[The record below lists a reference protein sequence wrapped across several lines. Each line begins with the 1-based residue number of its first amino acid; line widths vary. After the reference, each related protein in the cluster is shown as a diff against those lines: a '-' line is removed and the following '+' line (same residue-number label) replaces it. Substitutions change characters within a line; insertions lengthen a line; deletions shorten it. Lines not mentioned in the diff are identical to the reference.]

1 MAKFTITVTATLN
14 GKSCKNPQIEFI
26 QGEGYIYP
34 CEIKDGVITIE
45 ILPGAPANAC
55 IEGYIKCDD
64 TCLNCPPQYFK
75 KCLCNDVT
83 VLTVCQRC
91 VDGFIVEIC
100 TPEQLA
106 QGMICTPDGC
116 VCPPDKPVKDPN
128 TGQCVQCI
136 TGTVQGC
143 KVCLGG
149 TWVTIDCGP
158 NEVCKDGKCECAP
171 GYVRDPFTGECVPPP
186 QCSDDEDCG
195 ICETCVNGVCVP
207 VVCPPNHRCIDGICV
222 YWPCTSVTCNNGADC
237 GEDCGCLNGE
247 CVPCHLLNCKL
258 DASCQ
263 SALGCRCNALDL
275 CEPVPDCGQY
285 CDGETPCLDTNC
297 TCYNNR
303 CVDCSRFPCPEDCA
317 THYNCGCNAEGDC
330 DGGKACTDTL
340 TLKKEEVCSND
351 GCQLVADYTTE
362 NKCMCDPIEFRI
374 SNTRDCTGEVA
385 GTVLVLKTEIFK
397 NNLPYKDYL
406 SIVGMGDDELVSGTI
421 TTHID
426 FFTKNS
432 NGLWIPETVTNAP
445 VANVSIVDNKIDLI
459 NITPVNLGFLAPNSV
474 ITANRK
480 VVITLRATGVEIP
493 NNDCKK
499 YNSAVIATY
508 EIDLTASTIYCPVIN
523 SFKTIK
529 STFLKDTVSTR
540 RPLFVWSKSTTGT
553 FANTKFVTNG
563 VYTNSGWFRK
573 EYGNPIAGKWQDKI
587 NNPKRGAENQF
598 NELWNNY
605 NYKVK
610 VDCGCK
616 SNDATLQKVVFCCPK
631 EFDYTITDCGRT
643 ISLQPFDTCSVNKY
657 LGGLFNQDYIIPAE
671 SQTYYWM
678 VINGTTELSLKPSG
692 GNLTTPFTHSHT
704 EPITSV
710 TFEQRYTGSPLVATA
725 CPVSYVET
733 PVLPEFNPVLT
744 CNPTVIDVI
753 KVNHPNLQSVKAEK
767 ISGLG
772 AGPTIY
778 DLANQTSKFTTATT
792 SLTSPLRTVGS
803 VKLTATF
810 TNGCKTVKTIDIT
823 GNCSPVVTAVSA
835 PSAISYANCVGGG
848 SNPDIVA
855 QPSGFGPNV
864 EYSLDGVLFQSSPT
878 FSNKAPG
885 VYTVTARETIDGVL
899 YTAVSAPVTITA
911 AIQPTISVSGGL
923 CANTTATLTIAGAPS
938 STFILTLP
946 NGSSSIVTLNAQ
958 GIFNYTVPSTGAGT
972 YVATLNSN
980 PTQLSCSPVV
990 LEQVVTSGG
999 SHLTPT
1005 IVLDG
1010 ISCQGQPRRF
1020 RIDDGGANQ
1029 TYTLSAYN
1037 GTLSSNTVTAS
1048 ATFDNTFT
1056 PDTTNNSSITIAGIG
1071 NSCYTYTTVTQ
1082 SVPSTAA
1089 TMINY
1094 VTSSCME
1101 YSLPNTFQINIYTTG
1116 PVPTTVFV
1124 DSFVAALVAPN
1135 EYVIYGYDFKLAG
1148 ETIVANV
1155 TSGACT
1161 YTEEHTLPIC
1171 TPDQGFITIVS
1182 NSPTCGQMNTT
1193 VDVTEVDFGYIIGEF
1208 FQWYRV
1214 EGGVDVAI
1222 AGEYGVIVGNV
1233 PSLTVYSTGSQV
1245 EYKVK
1250 IHKANGSTAESNIA
1264 SVIAGNALTPLINGA
1279 ISVGTGVTTQYTA
1292 TPAPIGATYQWLL
1305 TNSIVTDQPVGNTSS
1320 ISISFTTVGNNTLS
1334 LNMTS
1339 NGCSGSAV
1347 PYTVNVTP
1355 NCPTVSINPQAGS
1368 CANLTSV
1375 VNVSGTGTNI
1385 TLWQWLVNNVVA
1397 QSGASTTVTPFDA
1410 SILAPASVSDIILR
1424 VFFGNGCV
1432 VESTT
1437 LSYTRCSDCCISG
1450 SCTTTSL
1457 VTSTTTFQPHQDF
1470 SWGSNGAIFI
1480 TDPVPIVYDNAGFG
1494 GLPTGTIDATD
1505 PWAPPAPDNRRANL
1519 SAIRNGDPLLQRGHF
1534 LAPANAVSMGF
1545 FVDNIGQIKVN
1556 GNIIFDLKSVT
1567 DTGLYAFSLWWVID
1581 YAVSIGDCIEF
1592 YSLDESGFTPF
1603 GVGFEFYSANI
1614 VALQALANVA
1624 AIDAAVVFSSQTLVA
1639 TSDITAYTCSNGGIP
1654 TTGCS
1659 PTCNCP

>member
-136 TGTVQGC
+136 TGTVLDC

-149 TWVTIDCGP
+149 VWVYIDCPP
-158 NEVCKDGKCECAP
+158 NSVCKGDRCECAP
-171 GYVRDPFTGECVPPP
+171 GYVLDPHTGECVPPP

-573 EYGNPIAGKWQDKI
+573 EYGNHLIAGKWQDKI
-587 NNPKRGAENQF
+587 NNPKRGVENEY

-643 ISLQPFDTCSVNKY
+643 ITIPPFDTCSVNKH
-657 LGGLFNQDYIIPAE
+657 LGGLFSDPYTIPIE
-671 SQTYYWM
+671 SQTFYWL
-678 VINGTTELSLKPSG
+678 VINNNTEKVLVPTG
-692 GNLTTPFTHSHT
+692 GNIVSSSFTYTHT
-704 EPITSV
+704 EPITSIR
-710 TFEQRYTGSPLVATA
+710 FEQRYQGTPLVPVACPVEYTEDPDLPDFTVTSDCGTIVVTKNSGSPAITAVTSNTSGVTFTPSAGNTVWTSTSQPLAVSSSHVVKATFSGTCVVSKTVNIVCDTIIEAVPTSIRANGECPNGTNPNIKVTAIEGFSSAVKFSKDGITYVDPDPLVA
-725 CPVSYVET
+725 PET
-733 PVLPEFNPVLT
+733 RP
-744 CNPTVIDVI
+744 
-753 KVNHPNLQSVKAEK
+753 
-767 ISGLG
+767 
-772 AGPTIY
+772 
-778 DLANQTSKFTTATT
+778 SK
-792 SLTSPLRTVGS
+792 
-803 VKLTATF
+803 TF
-810 TNGCKTVKTIDIT
+810 TNFGAGVYVFYAKETINGVEVIATTDVEIV
-823 GNCSPVVTAVSA
+823 GMLQPTAIFD
-835 PSAISYANCVGGG
+835 PSATCGNTG
-848 SNPDIVA
+848 SM
-855 QPSGFGPNV
+855 F
-864 EYSLDGVLFQSSPT
+864 
-878 FSNKAPG
+878 K
-885 VYTVTARETIDGVL
+885 
-899 YTAVSAPVTITA
+899 
-911 AIQPTISVSGGL
+911 IQG
-923 CANTTATLTIAGAPS
+923 GAPS
-938 STFILTLP
+938 STWIITGPQYPGPTGLQIALDS
-946 NGSSSIVTLNAQ
+946 NGSSSTPVGFMYPGTYTAQ
-958 GIFNYTVPSTGAGT
+958 ILTDPSNSTCIPQNISANSMVIFN
-972 YVATLNSN
+972 
-980 PTQLSCSPVV
+980 
-990 LEQVVTSGG
+990 
-999 SHLTPT
+999 
-1005 IVLDG
+1005 
-1010 ISCQGQPRRF
+1010 
-1020 RIDDGGANQ
+1020 
-1029 TYTLSAYN
+1029 
-1037 GTLSSNTVTAS
+1037 
-1048 ATFDNTFT
+1048 
-1056 PDTTNNSSITIAGIG
+1056 
-1071 NSCYTYTTVTQ
+1071 
-1082 SVPSTAA
+1082 
-1089 TMINY
+1089 M
-1094 VTSSCME
+1094 
-1101 YSLPNTFQINIYTTG
+1101 
-1116 PVPTTVFV
+1116 
-1124 DSFVAALVAPN
+1124 
-1135 EYVIYGYDFKLAG
+1135 
-1148 ETIVANV
+1148 
-1155 TSGACT
+1155 
-1161 YTEEHTLPIC
+1161 
-1171 TPDQGFITIVS
+1171 
-1182 NSPTCGQMNTT
+1182 
-1193 VDVTEVDFGYIIGEF
+1193 
-1208 FQWYRV
+1208 
-1214 EGGVDVAI
+1214 
-1222 AGEYGVIVGNV
+1222 
-1233 PSLTVYSTGSQV
+1233 
-1245 EYKVK
+1245 
-1250 IHKANGSTAESNIA
+1250 
-1264 SVIAGNALTPLINGA
+1264 
-1279 ISVGTGVTTQYTA
+1279 
-1292 TPAPIGATYQWLL
+1292 
-1305 TNSIVTDQPVGNTSS
+1305 
-1320 ISISFTTVGNNTLS
+1320 
-1334 LNMTS
+1334 
-1339 NGCSGSAV
+1339 
-1347 PYTVNVTP
+1347 
-1355 NCPTVSINPQAGS
+1355 
-1368 CANLTSV
+1368 
-1375 VNVSGTGTNI
+1375 
-1385 TLWQWLVNNVVA
+1385 
-1397 QSGASTTVTPFDA
+1397 
-1410 SILAPASVSDIILR
+1410 
-1424 VFFGNGCV
+1424 
-1432 VESTT
+1432 
-1437 LSYTRCSDCCISG
+1437 
-1450 SCTTTSL
+1450 
-1457 VTSTTTFQPHQDF
+1457 
-1470 SWGSNGAIFI
+1470 
-1480 TDPVPIVYDNAGFG
+1480 
-1494 GLPTGTIDATD
+1494 
-1505 PWAPPAPDNRRANL
+1505 
-1519 SAIRNGDPLLQRGHF
+1519 
-1534 LAPANAVSMGF
+1534 
-1545 FVDNIGQIKVN
+1545 
-1556 GNIIFDLKSVT
+1556 
-1567 DTGLYAFSLWWVID
+1567 
-1581 YAVSIGDCIEF
+1581 
-1592 YSLDESGFTPF
+1592 
-1603 GVGFEFYSANI
+1603 
-1614 VALQALANVA
+1614 
-1624 AIDAAVVFSSQTLVA
+1624 
-1639 TSDITAYTCSNGGIP
+1639 
-1654 TTGCS
+1654 
-1659 PTCNCP
+1659 

>member
-573 EYGNPIAGKWQDKI
+573 EYGNLIAGKWQDKI
-587 NNPKRGAENQF
+587 NNPKRGA
-598 NELWNNY
+598 
-605 NYKVK
+605 
-610 VDCGCK
+610 
-616 SNDATLQKVVFCCPK
+616 
-631 EFDYTITDCGRT
+631 
-643 ISLQPFDTCSVNKY
+643 
-657 LGGLFNQDYIIPAE
+657 
-671 SQTYYWM
+671 
-678 VINGTTELSLKPSG
+678 
-692 GNLTTPFTHSHT
+692 
-704 EPITSV
+704 
-710 TFEQRYTGSPLVATA
+710 
-725 CPVSYVET
+725 
-733 PVLPEFNPVLT
+733 
-744 CNPTVIDVI
+744 
-753 KVNHPNLQSVKAEK
+753 
-767 ISGLG
+767 
-772 AGPTIY
+772 
-778 DLANQTSKFTTATT
+778 
-792 SLTSPLRTVGS
+792 
-803 VKLTATF
+803 
-810 TNGCKTVKTIDIT
+810 
-823 GNCSPVVTAVSA
+823 
-835 PSAISYANCVGGG
+835 
-848 SNPDIVA
+848 
-855 QPSGFGPNV
+855 
-864 EYSLDGVLFQSSPT
+864 
-878 FSNKAPG
+878 
-885 VYTVTARETIDGVL
+885 
-899 YTAVSAPVTITA
+899 
-911 AIQPTISVSGGL
+911 
-923 CANTTATLTIAGAPS
+923 
-938 STFILTLP
+938 
-946 NGSSSIVTLNAQ
+946 
-958 GIFNYTVPSTGAGT
+958 
-972 YVATLNSN
+972 
-980 PTQLSCSPVV
+980 
-990 LEQVVTSGG
+990 
-999 SHLTPT
+999 
-1005 IVLDG
+1005 
-1010 ISCQGQPRRF
+1010 
-1020 RIDDGGANQ
+1020 
-1029 TYTLSAYN
+1029 
-1037 GTLSSNTVTAS
+1037 
-1048 ATFDNTFT
+1048 
-1056 PDTTNNSSITIAGIG
+1056 
-1071 NSCYTYTTVTQ
+1071 
-1082 SVPSTAA
+1082 
-1089 TMINY
+1089 
-1094 VTSSCME
+1094 
-1101 YSLPNTFQINIYTTG
+1101 
-1116 PVPTTVFV
+1116 
-1124 DSFVAALVAPN
+1124 
-1135 EYVIYGYDFKLAG
+1135 
-1148 ETIVANV
+1148 
-1155 TSGACT
+1155 
-1161 YTEEHTLPIC
+1161 
-1171 TPDQGFITIVS
+1171 
-1182 NSPTCGQMNTT
+1182 
-1193 VDVTEVDFGYIIGEF
+1193 
-1208 FQWYRV
+1208 
-1214 EGGVDVAI
+1214 
-1222 AGEYGVIVGNV
+1222 
-1233 PSLTVYSTGSQV
+1233 
-1245 EYKVK
+1245 
-1250 IHKANGSTAESNIA
+1250 
-1264 SVIAGNALTPLINGA
+1264 
-1279 ISVGTGVTTQYTA
+1279 
-1292 TPAPIGATYQWLL
+1292 
-1305 TNSIVTDQPVGNTSS
+1305 
-1320 ISISFTTVGNNTLS
+1320 
-1334 LNMTS
+1334 
-1339 NGCSGSAV
+1339 
-1347 PYTVNVTP
+1347 
-1355 NCPTVSINPQAGS
+1355 
-1368 CANLTSV
+1368 
-1375 VNVSGTGTNI
+1375 
-1385 TLWQWLVNNVVA
+1385 
-1397 QSGASTTVTPFDA
+1397 
-1410 SILAPASVSDIILR
+1410 
-1424 VFFGNGCV
+1424 
-1432 VESTT
+1432 
-1437 LSYTRCSDCCISG
+1437 
-1450 SCTTTSL
+1450 
-1457 VTSTTTFQPHQDF
+1457 
-1470 SWGSNGAIFI
+1470 
-1480 TDPVPIVYDNAGFG
+1480 
-1494 GLPTGTIDATD
+1494 
-1505 PWAPPAPDNRRANL
+1505 
-1519 SAIRNGDPLLQRGHF
+1519 
-1534 LAPANAVSMGF
+1534 
-1545 FVDNIGQIKVN
+1545 
-1556 GNIIFDLKSVT
+1556 
-1567 DTGLYAFSLWWVID
+1567 
-1581 YAVSIGDCIEF
+1581 
-1592 YSLDESGFTPF
+1592 
-1603 GVGFEFYSANI
+1603 
-1614 VALQALANVA
+1614 
-1624 AIDAAVVFSSQTLVA
+1624 
-1639 TSDITAYTCSNGGIP
+1639 
-1654 TTGCS
+1654 
-1659 PTCNCP
+1659 

>member
-136 TGTVQGC
+136 TGTVLDC

-149 TWVTIDCGP
+149 VWVYIDCPP
-158 NEVCKDGKCECAP
+158 NSVCKGDRCECAP
-171 GYVRDPFTGECVPPP
+171 GYVLDPHTGECVPPP

-573 EYGNPIAGKWQDKI
+573 EYGNHLIAGKWQDKI
-587 NNPKRGAENQF
+587 NNPKRGVENEY

-643 ISLQPFDTCSVNKY
+643 ITIPPFDTCSVNKH
-657 LGGLFNQDYIIPAE
+657 LGGLFSDPYTIPIE
-671 SQTYYWM
+671 SQTFYWL
-678 VINGTTELSLKPSG
+678 VINNNTEKVLVPTG
-692 GNLTTPFTHSHT
+692 GNIVSSSFTYTHT
-704 EPITSV
+704 EPITSIR
-710 TFEQRYTGSPLVATA
+710 FEQRYQGTPLVPVACPVEYTEDPDLPDFTVTSDCGTIVVTKNSGSPAITAVTSNTSGVTFTPSAGNTVWTSTSQPLAVSSSHVVKATFSGTCVVSKTVNIVCDTIIEAVPTSIRANGECPNGTNPNIKVTAIEGFSSAVKFSKDGITYVDPDPLVA
-725 CPVSYVET
+725 PET
-733 PVLPEFNPVLT
+733 RP
-744 CNPTVIDVI
+744 
-753 KVNHPNLQSVKAEK
+753 
-767 ISGLG
+767 
-772 AGPTIY
+772 
-778 DLANQTSKFTTATT
+778 SK
-792 SLTSPLRTVGS
+792 
-803 VKLTATF
+803 TF
-810 TNGCKTVKTIDIT
+810 TNFGAGVYVFYAKETINGVEVIATTDVEIV
-823 GNCSPVVTAVSA
+823 GMLQPTAIFD
-835 PSAISYANCVGGG
+835 PSATCGNTG
-848 SNPDIVA
+848 SM
-855 QPSGFGPNV
+855 F
-864 EYSLDGVLFQSSPT
+864 
-878 FSNKAPG
+878 K
-885 VYTVTARETIDGVL
+885 
-899 YTAVSAPVTITA
+899 
-911 AIQPTISVSGGL
+911 IQG
-923 CANTTATLTIAGAPS
+923 GAPS
-938 STFILTLP
+938 STWIITGPQYPGPTGLQIALDS
-946 NGSSSIVTLNAQ
+946 NGSSSTPVGFMYPGTYTAQILTDPSNSTCIPQNISATLTTGGGTVSPTIAFQSSSVCQ
-958 GIFNYTVPSTGAGT
+958 GQPVGFAIRSGQGLIFNLLTANGVIKDQNGIVVTSLVSIENGFNGTFTPSTTGAST
-972 YVATLNSN
+972 ITISSIANNSGGCFI
-980 PTQLSCSPVV
+980 LSSQSPYSLTVSPGPIIV
-990 LEQVVTSGG
+990 SSGAICTPNAVNQYDAYVVTSGTVSGVLVSG
-999 SHLTPT
+999 SGATESFPGSNYWLIRNVTHTPFVDT
-1005 IVLDG
+1005 EIDFIVLG
-1010 ISCQGQPRRF
+1010 GSCSAQGK
-1020 RIDDGGANQ
+1020 I
-1029 TYTLSAYN
+1029 
-1037 GTLSSNTVTAS
+1037 
-1048 ATFDNTFT
+1048 
-1056 PDTTNNSSITIAGIG
+1056 
-1071 NSCYTYTTVTQ
+1071 
-1082 SVPSTAA
+1082 
-1089 TMINY
+1089 
-1094 VTSSCME
+1094 
-1101 YSLPNTFQINIYTTG
+1101 
-1116 PVPTTVFV
+1116 
-1124 DSFVAALVAPN
+1124 
-1135 EYVIYGYDFKLAG
+1135 
-1148 ETIVANV
+1148 
-1155 TSGACT
+1155 
-1161 YTEEHTLPIC
+1161 TLPIC
-1171 TPDQGFITIVS
+1171 NDESVCPPQPQSVTIDADVPSCGEVTKRISFISSSLGYLGSPTNAEYQWISVVFGTEFVLETGTIVNPNNLYIDLPTSFQGYNVFLRVTLNQACVYDSNMVYMLANQLPNPTISGQTVGVTTTGSYQYSVTPTINGTYVWTLTNTAGTNPVGSTTSNIVTISNFLNGFNTLAVTITDANGCIASSSIIVNVALNCPQTVLIQSVVEGGGDPSCKNLKGIVS
-1182 NSPTCGQMNTT
+1182 NLGATT
-1193 VDVTEVDFGYIIGEF
+1193 IASYEWMISNAVIQSGVGSSITDF
-1208 FQWYRV
+1208 
-1214 EGGVDVAI
+1214 D
-1222 AGEYGVIVGNV
+1222 
-1233 PSLTVYSTGSQV
+1233 T
-1245 EYKVK
+1245 
-1250 IHKANGSTAESNIA
+1250 
-1264 SVIAGNALTPLINGA
+1264 SVIAAGTANNVTLRVIFANGCDITSDIYSYTKCSCMCFSNNCISVNNYRIGVHTVGEFQAGTEFDWGVYFFGKRSTNHIVKLDGVTIFATGFLTASETLCTFTNPCDGGTQYLGDDPATTNLALTGA
-1279 ISVGTGVTTQYTA
+1279 SGAAWSHDGDTSPNTYVDGGCLALTNDGVVIPNTALWGTGV
-1292 TPAPIGATYQWLL
+1292 
-1305 TNSIVTDQPVGNTSS
+1305 NSI
-1320 ISISFTTVGNNTLS
+1320 TL
-1334 LNMTS
+1334 
-1339 NGCSGSAV
+1339 
-1347 PYTVNVTP
+1347 
-1355 NCPTVSINPQAGS
+1355 PTAG
-1368 CANLTSV
+1368 
-1375 VNVSGTGTNI
+1375 
-1385 TLWQWLVNNVVA
+1385 
-1397 QSGASTTVTPFDA
+1397 
-1410 SILAPASVSDIILR
+1410 
-1424 VFFGNGCV
+1424 
-1432 VESTT
+1432 
-1437 LSYTRCSDCCISG
+1437 
-1450 SCTTTSL
+1450 L
-1457 VTSTTTFQPHQDF
+1457 VTVEVI
-1470 SWGSNGAIFI
+1470 NGVCDSA
-1480 TDPVPIVYDNAGFG
+1480 
-1494 GLPTGTIDATD
+1494 
-1505 PWAPPAPDNRRANL
+1505 L
-1519 SAIRNGDPLLQRGHF
+1519 SASNRN
-1534 LAPANAVSMGF
+1534 
-1545 FVDNIGQIKVN
+1545 
-1556 GNIIFDLKSVT
+1556 
-1567 DTGLYAFSLWWVID
+1567 
-1581 YAVSIGDCIEF
+1581 EF
-1592 YSLDESGFTPF
+1592 YLEC
-1603 GVGFEFYSANI
+1603 V
-1614 VALQALANVA
+1614 
-1624 AIDAAVVFSSQTLVA
+1624 
-1639 TSDITAYTCSNGGIP
+1639 
-1654 TTGCS
+1654 
-1659 PTCNCP
+1659 